1 MLANELQQSRC
12 NLAGRFVV
20 YKRKMN
26 FGPNSPMAMQSAKD
40 RQGETSGVVARAQ
53 LLDGVLIAE
62 QIKREVAREVSH
74 LWAEHEVKPCLAA
87 VRVGDD
93 AASAV
98 YVRNKI
104 RACDE
109 VGIRSEHHA
118 LPVKTSASELL
129 NLIVSLNTREDV
141 DGILVQLPLP
151 GGIDEGK
158 VIETIDPEKD
168 VDGFHPFTIGRLS
181 MGRPTFVP
189 CTPAGIIELLDRSNI
204 PIAGTNA
211 CVVGRSQ
218 IVGRP
223 MAQLLLQRDATVTI
237 CHSKTRDMASIT
249 RQADLLVVAI
259 GRPGFIGREYIK
271 PGATVVD
278 VGMNKLTDAA
288 TARRL
293 FGPEADYR
301 LEVISKRGYTLVG
314 DVNPAE
320 ADEVAGR
327 RTPVPGGVGLLTVAM
342 LMRNTV
348 MAARM
353 RRGME

>member
-1 MLANELQQSRC
+1 
-12 NLAGRFVV
+12 
-20 YKRKMN
+20 
-26 FGPNSPMAMQSAKD
+26 
-40 RQGETSGVVARAQ
+40 
-53 LLDGVLIAE
+53 
-62 QIKREVAREVSH
+62 
-74 LWAEHEVKPCLAA
+74 
-87 VRVGDD
+87 VGDD

-104 RACDE
+104 RACEE

-118 LPVKTSASELL
+118 LPANTSAIELL
-129 NLIVSLNTREDV
+129 DLISSLNERGDV

-151 GGIDEGK
+151 LE
-158 VIETIDPEKD
+158 IEESSIIEAIDPEKD
-168 VDGFHPFTIGRLS
+168 VDGFHPINIGRLA
-181 MGRPTFVP
+181 MGRPTFAP
-189 CTPAGIIELLDRSNI
+189 CTPAGIVELLVRSNI
-204 PIAGTNA
+204 PIAGANS

-237 CHSKTRDMASIT
+237 CHSRTRDLAGVT

-259 GRPGFIGREYIK
+259 GRPGFIGREHIK

-278 VGMNKLTDAA
+278 VGMNKITDAE
-288 TARRL
+288 TVRRM
-293 FGPEADYR
+293 FGDQAQQR
-301 LEVISKRGYTLVG
+301 LDVVSKRGYTLVG
-314 DVNPAE
+314 DVNPSE

-348 MAARM
+348 NAARQ
-353 RRGME
+353 RRGRG